1 MTHPY
6 LTTRQQIITVA
17 RSWINTPYRDQASLK
32 GVGCDCLGLLRGVFR
47 ELNHTDED
55 PEQVP
60 AYQSTWYDHS
70 KEDEL
75 LNAAKR
81 HLNEIQE
88 IKPGC
93 VLVFRM
99 RITVAA
105 KHCAIV
111 TENDYMLH
119 AYSGKKV
126 FEVSM
131 GEWWKNKVVGIFD
144 FPGVID

>member
-1 MTHPY
+1 M
-6 LTTRQQIITVA
+6 TTRNDIITIS
-17 RSWINTPYRDQASLK
+17 RSWLDTPYRDQASLK

-47 ELNHTDED
+47 EVNGLDDD

-60 AYQSTWYDHS
+60 AYQTTWYDHS
-70 KEDEL
+70 GQDEL

-81 HLNEIQE
+81 HLVEIPI
-88 IKPGC
+88 IKPAC

-99 RITVAA
+99 KTTVSA

-111 TENDYMLH
+111 TENDFMIH

-131 GEWWKNKVVGIFD
+131 GDWWKSKIVGIFD